1 MQKTTRL
8 SLLLFL
14 SAGLPLMLSGC
25 SIKKMA
31 MNSVA
36 NSLSGGGTGA
46 YLTDDDPIL
55 VGEALPFSLKLMETI
70 LLETPEHRGLL
81 VAAGSG
87 FTLYA
92 HAYVLQPARRLEPTD
107 LSSSRLGRARA
118 KKLFLRGRDY
128 AGRALELYHPGILQA
143 LLTDP
148 DGATAKLEKEAVP
161 AMYWYSAATGSA
173 VSADKND
180 MDLVADV
187 PVVAALLDR
196 ALTLDEGWS
205 QGAVHELLMVLEAS
219 GSMGAGGAEKAE
231 EHFRRAMELNR
242 GHSVGPL
249 VSFAESVCVQ
259 EQDRARFES
268 LLNEALSFEV
278 DAHPDTRLA
287 NLIAQDHARWLLSQ
301 ADLLFVEAP
310 SSGPY
315 PLHLHGGNLPWTGF
329 FE

>member
-1 MQKTTRL
+1 
-8 SLLLFL
+8 
-14 SAGLPLMLSGC
+14 MLSSC

-46 YLTDDDPIL
+46 YLTDDDPTL

-107 LSSSRLGRARA
+107 LSTSRLGRARA
-118 KKLFLRGRDY
+118 KKLFLRGRGY
-128 AGRALELYHPGILQA
+128 AGRALELFSPGILQS

-148 DGATAKLEKEAVP
+148 DGATAGLKREAVP
-161 AMYWYSAATGSA
+161 AMYWYAAATGSA

-180 MDLVADV
+180 MDLVADL

-205 QGAVHELLMVLEAS
+205 QGAIHELLMVLEAS
-219 GSMGAGGAEKAE
+219 GSMGAGGTEKAE
-231 EHFRRAMELNR
+231 EHFRRAMELNQ
-242 GHSVGPL
+242 GNSVGPL

-259 EQDRARFES
+259 EQDRDRFDN
-268 LLNEALSFEV
+268 LLNQALAFDV

-287 NLIAQDHARWLLSQ
+287 NLISQDHARWLLSQ
-301 ADLLFVEAP
+301 ADLLFVEP
-310 SSGPY
+310 PTSDTY
-315 PLHLHGGNLPWTGF
+315 PLYLHGGNLPWTGDLR
-329 FE
+329 